1 LARLSAVEGQ
11 VCAARARLVAAID
24 AEGTWAAGGARSFPA
39 WVRERTGRFE
49 REASRMAREARA
61 LRDHLPGTVRVL
73 AAGEIGPDH
82 VAALVRYGTSSP
94 ECIRVLGD
102 PDVGEEFL
110 LAQAR
115 VLDASRFNT
124 LMRNWVLRADPG
136 AGDRRWKEESERE
149 EVSLARTLDGYHG
162 KVWLCEANGALV
174 LAALEARAGRRG
186 KGDTRT
192 VNQRRA
198 GALVELAGMV
208 LDSGTLQPGARIR
221 PHIAIT
227 ATIGTLMAMVRA
239 QRPGEPCP
247 TQGSAGPFGVLEAT
261 PTGAGGSR
269 DWFGNSSGAHVGPG
283 SLFLAHPGGTGTGAG
298 QGCGPAGSVPEAGD
312 AVWGQLL
319 GRIETA
325 LDHSQLVG
333 VEPATLEDGSPVPF
347 G

>member
-1 LARLSAVEGQ
+1 
-11 VCAARARLVAAID
+11 
-24 AEGTWAAGGARSFPA
+24 GARSFPA

-94 ECIRVLGD
+94 GCIRVLAD

-110 LAQAR
+110 LGQAR

-124 LMRNWVLRADPG
+124 LMKNWVLRADPG

-149 EVSLARTLDGYHG
+149 EVSLARTLEGYHG
-162 KVWLCEANGALV
+162 KVWLSEANGALV

-239 QRPGEPCP
+239 QRPGDPCP
-247 TQGSAGPFGVLEAT
+247 VQASVGAFGVLEAT
-261 PTGAGGSR
+261 LAGAGR
-269 DWFGNSSGAHVGPG
+269 GAADDM
-283 SLFLAHPGGTGTGAG
+283 SLEAARAGAG
-298 QGCGPAGSVPEAGD
+298 AGRGAAEGGG
-312 AVWGQLL
+312 AVCPRG
-319 GRIETA
+319 
-325 LDHSQLVG
+325 HSRRRG
-333 VEPATLEDGSPVPF
+333 ARRR
-347 G
+347 